1 MMQILEPLLHVEDFF
16 GPSVKVRGKGD
27 FALWHWHEKD
37 SSLLILLQDDPIL
50 FRLFQALH

>member
-1 MMQILEPLLHVEDFF
+1 MQILEPLLHVEDFF